1 MNHGSTLVNNRPP
14 PFISHRWEIIV
25 KLKKNALLLLLLLE
39 KWKSNFYP
47 MGSRDESIKDGE
59 RGGRSR
65 STISRE
71 IRLTVNGE

>member
-25 KLKKNALLLLLLLE
+25 KLKKNALLLLLLE